1 MSKVSP
7 AKKHI
12 KYDTQIRVT
21 GMRNKITD
29 DDNILVVNCTN
40 NFHHSFLVQ
49 WNYMMNLSL
58 QHLRMPGNTPKYT
71 RSIPLMENQ
80 QKTTGIGP
88 EMDGL

>member
-49 WNYMMNLSL
+49 
-58 QHLRMPGNTPKYT
+58 
-71 RSIPLMENQ
+71 
-80 QKTTGIGP
+80 
-88 EMDGL
+88 

>member
-29 DDNILVVNCTN
+29 DDNILVVNCTSRSKEPLYKQLSP
-40 NFHHSFLVQ
+40 FFLGPVKL
-49 WNYMMNLSL
+49 YDEFES
-58 QHLRMPGNTPKYT
+58 TT
-71 RSIPLMENQ
+71 FENAR
-80 QKTTGIGP
+80 
-88 EMDGL
+88 